1 MFGATSGQIEI
12 YKQLSN
18 CDSRTLLMKG
28 QQIVNI
34 PSKRDSAMVCIT
46 IVANRYDP
54 NGTKEEKE
62 MSATGYIGLWY
73 MYFFCYFDYA
83 KASDCL
89 LQAEHIFKSINM
101 EYPRLYL
108 NYGVMYQSL
117 SDQGNDTKLKQTA
130 LNYYSRAFYAACRK
144 KEFSI
149 IHTAFANIVTV
160 AYDTYQL
167 KKITNLW
174 KTYKSITRNKH
185 DFETVYGLL
194 MYKAIWQL
202 RFGKASESIRLL
214 KEQEKIIPRSPAY
227 IRFMHLNKINMAEA
241 YMKSSNPESAINVLN
256 SAIHTCERYNI
267 KDLELEAYKE
277 ISKYYFSRGDKNN
290 GNAFY
295 YKYLTLKD
303 TLLNY
308 KQLAGMSNLRFLSK
322 IDSINE
328 KLKIEKH
335 DKIVERIIT
344 AIVAVAALII
354 TILLII
360 VSNKNK
366 KLNQRNEYL
375 YQRNVEVLKA
385 YQEEKEKLLS
395 VISYKQTEPAQQS
408 QKIKQNGRYKNST
421 LDDNQK
427 DSIINNIKKVMETS
441 EEIYSSDF
449 SIRRLAEL
457 ADSNQT
463 YVSQVINEIFDSN
476 FNTFV
481 NRYRIREVCQR
492 INDDARFRKLTLEAI
507 GNSVGFK
514 SRSTFLVSF
523 KRFTGIAPS
532 DYVQLAKEKS
542 NKNGD

>member
-1 MFGATSGQIEI
+1 
-12 YKQLSN
+12 
-18 CDSRTLLMKG
+18 
-28 QQIVNI
+28 
-34 PSKRDSAMVCIT
+34 
-46 IVANRYDP
+46 
-54 NGTKEEKE
+54 
-62 MSATGYIGLWY
+62 
-73 MYFFCYFDYA
+73 
-83 KASDCL
+83 
-89 LQAEHIFKSINM
+89 
-101 EYPRLYL
+101 
-108 NYGVMYQSL
+108 
-117 SDQGNDTKLKQTA
+117 
-130 LNYYSRAFYAACRK
+130 
-144 KEFSI
+144 
-149 IHTAFANIVTV
+149 
-160 AYDTYQL
+160 
-167 KKITNLW
+167 
-174 KTYKSITRNKH
+174 
-185 DFETVYGLL
+185 
-194 MYKAIWQL
+194 
-202 RFGKASESIRLL
+202 
-214 KEQEKIIPRSPAY
+214 
-227 IRFMHLNKINMAEA
+227 
-241 YMKSSNPESAINVLN
+241 
-256 SAIHTCERYNI
+256 
-267 KDLELEAYKE
+267 
-277 ISKYYFSRGDKNN
+277 
-290 GNAFY
+290 
-295 YKYLTLKD
+295 
-303 TLLNY
+303 
-308 KQLAGMSNLRFLSK
+308 MSNLRFLSK